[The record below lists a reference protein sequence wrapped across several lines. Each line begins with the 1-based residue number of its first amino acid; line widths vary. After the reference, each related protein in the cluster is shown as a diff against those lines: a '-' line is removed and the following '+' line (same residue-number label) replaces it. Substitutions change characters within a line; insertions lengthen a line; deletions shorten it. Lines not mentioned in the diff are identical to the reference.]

1 MPRHVQF
8 PATRS
13 RRPAPRWLFLALA
26 SALWFASLLCWIAA
40 SDFSLRILA
49 DQVQSP
55 YSFCAASFDAVAA
68 TLPLV
73 LVSPLVA
80 PRLALAASVAIG
92 AGVLAKPICAAATS
106 THLPPLALSTLL
118 CASATALAVMA
129 LSLLRVLGSR
139 RVGALLLEPLA
150 ADDAAAAAQNDEGA
164 ARASPPQPSLLSRL
178 TFAWVWPLLR
188 RGAARQLEH
197 AALEPLWHE
206 DDLHHVRPWGRDWEA
221 ERRWRP
227 LFVRRCGRLFLL
239 QSACRLV
246 ADAAMV
252 AQLAT
257 SQPLQPLIR
266 TPALSP
272 NPHLSP
278 NPIPNPT

>member
-13 RRPAPRWLFLALA
+13 RRRVPRWLFLALA
-26 SALWFASLLCWIAA
+26 SALWFASLLCWLAA
-40 SDFSLRILA
+40 SDFSPRILA
-49 DQVQSP
+49 DQVQSR
-55 YSFCAASFDAVAA
+55 YSFCVASFDAVAA
-68 TLPLV
+68 ATASLV
-73 LVSPLVA
+73 LMSPLVA
-80 PRLALAASVAIG
+80 PRLALAASVAIL

-118 CASATALAVMA
+118 CASATALTVAA
-129 LSLLRVLGSR
+129 LSLLRVLGTR

-150 ADDAAAAAQNDEGA
+150 TDDAAAAQDNEGA

-206 DDLHHVRPWGRDWEA
+206 DDLHHVQPWARDWEA

-252 AQLAT
+252 AQLANP
-257 SQPLQPLIR
+257 QPQPHIR
-266 TPALSP
+266 TQP
-272 NPHLSP
+272 
-278 NPIPNPT
+278 